1 MFLNGSEG
9 LIAGVKE
16 LVNQSQQTALYVVS
30 YRLLSF
36 LKKMVFVF
44 FQFMNTI
51 RLLEE
56 ITGIKPLNIDL
67 GSEFLEMVPTAQT
80 ATSKTHQ

>member
-16 LVNQSQQTALYVVS
+16 LVVNQSQQTALYVVS

-36 LKKMVFVF
+36 LKKKWCLF
-44 FQFMNTI
+44 FSN
-51 RLLEE
+51 L
-56 ITGIKPLNIDL
+56 
-67 GSEFLEMVPTAQT
+67 
-80 ATSKTHQ
+80 

>member
-16 LVNQSQQTALYVVS
+16 LVVNQSQQTALYVVS

-36 LKKMVFVF
+36 LKKNGVCF

-56 ITGIKPLNIDL
+56 K
-67 GSEFLEMVPTAQT
+67 
-80 ATSKTHQ
+80 

>member
-16 LVNQSQQTALYVVS
+16 LVVNQSQQTALYVVS

-36 LKKMVFVF
+36 LKKKWCLF
-44 FQFMNTI
+44 FPIYEHHQTVRRKVDYYLKNMNSDICVCVHVYTQK
-51 RLLEE
+51 L
-56 ITGIKPLNIDL
+56 
-67 GSEFLEMVPTAQT
+67 A
-80 ATSKTHQ
+80 

>member
-36 LKKMVFVF
+36 LKKNGVCF
-44 FQFMNTI
+44 FPIYEHHQTVRRKVDYHLKNMNSDI
-51 RLLEE
+51 CVCVHVYIQNL
-56 ITGIKPLNIDL
+56 
-67 GSEFLEMVPTAQT
+67 A
-80 ATSKTHQ
+80 

>member
-16 LVNQSQQTALYVVS
+16 LVVDQSQQTALYVVS
-30 YRLLSF
+30 YRLPSF

-56 ITGIKPLNIDL
+56 K
-67 GSEFLEMVPTAQT
+67 
-80 ATSKTHQ
+80 